1 MIMMA
6 KEWKDMSV
14 DAKSKYVAEATK
26 LIENYK
32 IDMKNWEQNM
42 IQAGHHDLLKSNAKS
57 KKRHTD
63 SEE

>member
-1 MIMMA
+1 MTILA
-6 KEWKDMSV
+6 KEWKDMSA

-42 IQAGHHDLLKSNAKS
+42 IKTGHHDLLKSNTKS

-63 SEE
+63 IEK